1 MNNLQPY
8 EKHLANELRN
18 VPVPDKEKGWE
29 EMRKLLDRDRPVGGG
44 AWSGNRKWYW
54 MGLTVLLIIGGLW
67 GSNFTA
73 EMQRKEASMSKDIT
87 AKERSISTSTSS
99 NPNSTPTLSTTTI
112 KNNQSSIVP
121 ENQTNDI
128 PKEVSEVVLT
138 KKNQVSKSEEA
149 FLPYALKN
157 KSYETE
163 VATTEER
170 AFARSGIHS
179 IISDDRNE
187 IAIPLPSNT
196 TTDLIIPGKTDK
208 AFLKEARIKGMEEDN
223 RKMSKR
229 SMKGNFGEKEQE
241 LTFAAGLALPKTFAV
256 GGQQAL
262 GYGINGKANTI
273 TDYLPV
279 PYFQYHLN
287 DKMFVQ
293 TELHFQAPQF
303 TDRLLVYQK
312 QSEISQSMRTEKS
325 IFVEKLYYFNVPFNF
340 YYSPFKNFYIGSGI
354 QYSSLLSGLASFEER
369 RYAGSVLENS
379 SSKVLWF
386 KDDSVARKLSPSE
399 LRYQF
404 DANYYVKRFTLGLR
418 YNQALKNFVDVQPGV
433 VLPNTQGRNKAFL
446 LYLRYNIWEERRK
459 NKY

>member
-8 EKHLANELRN
+8 EKHLAKELRN
-18 VPVPDKEKGWE
+18 VPVPDKEAGWE
-29 EMRKLLDRDRPVGGG
+29 EMRKLLERDRPVGGG

-73 EMQRKEASMSKDIT
+73 EMQRKKASIPKVVT
-87 AKERSISTSTSS
+87 AKEQSPIASVSKSI
-99 NPNSTPTLSTTTI
+99 NNKNSTIISNKEIEKIDQRTDFKKAFAPLAV
-112 KNNQSSIVP
+112 KK
-121 ENQTNDI
+121 ENQTNEFEKLSA
-128 PKEVSEVVLT
+128 PSAVKFYESQEVTIKYSTINYFTSISKDEIEVPVPSSE
-138 KKNQVSKSEEA
+138 
-149 FLPYALKN
+149 
-157 KSYETE
+157 SYK
-163 VATTEER
+163 
-170 AFARSGIHS
+170 
-179 IISDDRNE
+179 
-187 IAIPLPSNT
+187 
-196 TTDLIIPGKTDK
+196 IIPGKTDR

-262 GYGINGKANTI
+262 GYGINGKTSTI

-287 DKMFVQ
+287 DKMFLQ
-293 TELHFQAPQF
+293 TELHFQSPQF
-303 TDRLLVYQK
+303 TDRLLIYQK
-312 QSEISQSMRTEKS
+312 QNETSPTNRVEKS
-325 IFVEKLYYFNVPFNF
+325 IFVEKLYYFNIPFNF
-340 YYSPFKNFYIGSGI
+340 YYSPIKNFYIGSGI
-354 QYSSLLSGLASFEER
+354 QYSSLLSGLASFEEK
-369 RYAGSVLENS
+369 RYAGSTLENS
-379 SSKVLWF
+379 KAKVLRF

-404 DANYYVKRFTLGLR
+404 DANYYVKRFTLGMR
-418 YNQALKNFVDVQPGV
+418 YNQAMKNFVNIQPGT
-433 VLPNTQGRNKAFL
+433 VLPYTQGRNKSFL
-446 LYLRYNIWEERRK
+446 LYLRYNIWEERKK